1 MSRTTIAYQTRDTF
15 ADRARRAARHYVAET
30 LADLADDFD
39 YTDVDEVTTD
49 RRPIRIH

>member
-1 MSRTTIAYQTRDTF
+1 MSRTTTAFETRDAF

-30 LADLADDFD
+30 LVALADDFD
-39 YTDVDEVTTD
+39 YTDIDEVTTD

>member
-1 MSRTTIAYQTRDTF
+1 MSRTTIAYQTRD
-15 ADRARRAARHYVAET
+15 ALVDRARRAARHYVAER
-30 LADLADDFD
+30 LADLVDDFD